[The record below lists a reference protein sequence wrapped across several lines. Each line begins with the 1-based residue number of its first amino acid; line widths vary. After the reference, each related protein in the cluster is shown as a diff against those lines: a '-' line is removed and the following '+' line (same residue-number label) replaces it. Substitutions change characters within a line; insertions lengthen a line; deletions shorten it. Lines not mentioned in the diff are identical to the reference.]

1 MGAVV
6 ELLSRRRQ
14 LSQLAHTSFAY
25 PAPKR
30 LAYPRHPGTSVVVL
44 SAKQTYQIPTTLAYQ
59 QHIAR
64 NLTQRYHQLNAEVE
78 RIVNDADTRIQALE
92 TRNQEL
98 TGDRQSLDQ
107 KYAQLLDQYQEK
119 SKKQAQT
126 QKLYDTLKQK
136 VMLEEME
143 PLADN
148 DVTQTLQSIS
158 ALPQSEMRQ
167 PATDSRQAFRPPDHL
182 QMAER
187 PTPRYNRLQEG
198 PERLHPH
205 QRSGSIVSG
214 RSEQRGML
222 PPERLRMLRIPNMVA
237 TSGTPLQRTASPAQ
251 PRPGVNQSGI
261 PATGSHSPLPDS
273 HHLLGSSR
281 HQHNHSSKV
290 ANATLSYSAI
300 SSGMK
305 VGRAGTSGSIDL
317 GPRFNKYAGRSDL
330 PRCTLET
337 DATWTKS
344 YMRRD
349 GVQIMQVWL
358 HRTQLAMPEFTRGLR
373 YDQGMQVM
381 RTSPEKMSKQSSP

>member
-1 MGAVV
+1 MECAQRA
-6 ELLSRRRQ
+6 LS
-14 LSQLAHTSFAY
+14 FW
-25 PAPKR
+25 
-30 LAYPRHPGTSVVVL
+30 
-44 SAKQTYQIPTTLAYQ
+44 TYQNTQEHAYQ

-92 TRNQEL
+92 TRNQGTNCNWYDCEEPANHRKEL

-222 PPERLRMLRIPNMVA
+222 PPERLRMLRI
-237 TSGTPLQRTASPAQ
+237 RTKP
-251 PRPGVNQSGI
+251 
-261 PATGSHSPLPDS
+261 
-273 HHLLGSSR
+273 
-281 HQHNHSSKV
+281 
-290 ANATLSYSAI
+290 
-300 SSGMK
+300 
-305 VGRAGTSGSIDL
+305 
-317 GPRFNKYAGRSDL
+317 
-330 PRCTLET
+330 
-337 DATWTKS
+337 
-344 YMRRD
+344 
-349 GVQIMQVWL
+349 
-358 HRTQLAMPEFTRGLR
+358 
-373 YDQGMQVM
+373 
-381 RTSPEKMSKQSSP
+381 